1 MTRTVCHWLCLAAI
15 PATLLLAGCSTPIA
29 RSVVQANLAQEQAAN
44 QLLLLN
50 IARAHER
57 MPMHFSQIGQI
68 RAAPG
73 GWGLGLPSLG
83 LELPF
88 GGEASRAYT
97 LTAGNEGQTPVDVSA
112 LYNQE
117 FMRGITTP
125 VTADTVAYFANQGW
139 PTAMLMHLFF
149 ESITTVGADDKVI
162 DRIVN
167 NPGGPGYG
175 RFRDVVKNAAGC
187 ELAADQDS
195 LAPRFLSSTLTAVDA
210 RSAVEIGKADQRLV
224 PVTPAGQ
231 PLTGKDM
238 AQTHFRV
245 ASISKEAVLRLQP
258 PPESAGAAQKAACK
272 PADAS
277 DSAAALKLYPN
288 SIARRL
294 LAGGNAQ
301 NLPVHIYTLRS
312 PEATLYYLGQLSR
325 AQNRKWPGSAGG
337 DGHSWP
343 LTIPLEDGRD
353 ATLFDMTDQGDAN
366 TAAVAVAYGGT
377 TFAVGRA
384 DARSGDA
391 KPDRSTTVLALMQ
404 LLLGLQDKGTEAPS
418 ASSVRLVR

>member
-1 MTRTVCHWLCLAAI
+1 MIRTVCHWLCLAAI

-73 GWGLGLPSLG
+73 GWGLGLPSLE

-187 ELAADQDS
+187 ELAAEADRAQRHDS
-195 LAPRFLSSTLTAVDA
+195 CRCQIRCGDRQGRPASGAGDACRPAPDWQ
-210 RSAVEIGKADQRLV
+210 GH
-224 PVTPAGQ
+224 G
-231 PLTGKDM
+231 
-238 AQTHFRV
+238 
-245 ASISKEAVLRLQP
+245 
-258 PPESAGAAQKAACK
+258 
-272 PADAS
+272 ADALQGGIDQQGS
-277 DSAAALKLYPN
+277 GSAAA
-288 SIARRL
+288 
-294 LAGGNAQ
+294 
-301 NLPVHIYTLRS
+301 
-312 PEATLYYLGQLSR
+312 
-325 AQNRKWPGSAGG
+325 
-337 DGHSWP
+337 
-343 LTIPLEDGRD
+343 
-353 ATLFDMTDQGDAN
+353 
-366 TAAVAVAYGGT
+366 
-377 TFAVGRA
+377 
-384 DARSGDA
+384 
-391 KPDRSTTVLALMQ
+391 
-404 LLLGLQDKGTEAPS
+404 APS
-418 ASSVRLVR
+418 